1 MDYATYK
8 YSLGVALVLM
18 LFFAIYFLLAKTPDK
33 PIFGNYVRSR
43 RFMGVALL
51 VLATNY
57 SVHLFDGLRFY
68 NPDAAILLNL
78 STYYLPIT
86 RWRN

>member
-8 YSLGVALVLM
+8 CSLGIALVLM

-57 SVHLFDGLRFY
+57 SVHHLRWLAF
-68 NPDAAILLNL
+68 L
-78 STYYLPIT
+78 
-86 RWRN
+86 